1 MLDWLETAGDFL
13 MGTAISTLSVVGL
26 GPDEPVRYQ
35 MDTFLAGMT
44 EGCEISSDLGVFWEQ
59 LVADGTLIV
68 PADSGAYF
76 SATQIA
82 VREDHRELRVPV
94 QGTWMGHEVAGISV
108 IAGIDNGYS
117 SIGVVFEPGQQALD
131 AAFALLAA
139 QSDAIMQADPDNLV
153 GASAVYGTFGG
164 EPQYICDFSN

>member
-1 MLDWLETAGDFL
+1 
-13 MGTAISTLSVVGL
+13 
-26 GPDEPVRYQ
+26 
-35 MDTFLAGMT
+35 
-44 EGCEISSDLGVFWEQ
+44 
-59 LVADGTLIV
+59 
-68 PADSGAYF
+68 
-76 SATQIA
+76 
-82 VREDHRELRVPV
+82 
-94 QGTWMGHEVAGISV
+94 MGHEVAGISV

-131 AAFALLAA
+131 AAFAPLAA

>member
-26 GPDEPVRYQ
+26 GPDEPSRYQ
-35 MDTFLAGMT
+35 MDALLTGLI
-44 EGCEISSDLGVFWEQ
+44 EGCEISNDLGVFWEQ
-59 LVADGTLIV
+59 VVADGTLIV
-68 PADSGAYF
+68 PNDASAYF
-76 SATQIA
+76 SAAQIA
-82 VREDHRELRVPV
+82 IREDHRQLRVPV
-94 QGTWMGHEVAGISV
+94 QGIWMGHEVAAISV

-117 SIGVVFEPGQQALD
+117 SIGVVFVSGQEGLD
-131 AAFALLAA
+131 AAMAPLAA

-153 GASAVYGTFGG
+153 GASAAYGNFGG